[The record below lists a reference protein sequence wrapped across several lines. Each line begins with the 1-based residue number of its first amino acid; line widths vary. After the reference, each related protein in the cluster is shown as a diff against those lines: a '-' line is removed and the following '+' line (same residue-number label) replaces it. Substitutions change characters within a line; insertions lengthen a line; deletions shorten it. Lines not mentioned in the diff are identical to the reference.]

1 MKSIASAAVIFSS
14 VIGVVPAAQAPA
26 QPTFEVASVKP
37 TNSNVALIELFPGG
51 RLRATNFP
59 LQTLIS
65 RAWQLQK
72 EQIDG
77 GPSWIRLDG
86 YDIEAKAEGNPLSD
100 QMWLM
105 LRALLTDRFK
115 LSLRSEMRPLPVYE
129 LKMARRDRRL
139 GPDLRPFSE
148 ANCASASPS
157 SGTTVAPFDFKHPP
171 CGVLYSP
178 TGHWMGRG

>member
-1 MKSIASAAVIFSS
+1 MKSIASAAAIFSS
-14 VIGVVPAAQAPA
+14 VIGVVPAAQAPT

-37 TNSNVALIELFPGG
+37 THTSNIALIELFPGG

-65 RAWQLQK
+65 RAWHLQK

-86 YDIEAKAEGNPLSD
+86 YDIEAKAEGNPPAD

-115 LSLRSEMRPLPVYE
+115 LSLRSEMRPLPNISYRHQSV
-129 LKMARRDRRL
+129 D
-139 GPDLRPFSE
+139 
-148 ANCASASPS
+148 
-157 SGTTVAPFDFKHPP
+157 DF
-171 CGVLYSP
+171 
-178 TGHWMGRG
+178 T